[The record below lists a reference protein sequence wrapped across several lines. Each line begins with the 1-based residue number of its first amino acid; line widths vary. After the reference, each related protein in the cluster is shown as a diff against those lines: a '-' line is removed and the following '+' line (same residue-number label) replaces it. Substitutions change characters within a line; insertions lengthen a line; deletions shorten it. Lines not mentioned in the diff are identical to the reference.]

1 MDIKKK
7 LIHNTINQEL
17 SSRIKKV
24 EQALNIQRESLK
36 TASESTAGDKHNT
49 SRAMM
54 HIEEEKLNIQ
64 LTQMHKLKSLMNKIN
79 PLKINNHIELGSLIK
94 TNNGYIYVAIPFGKI
109 KIAELEL
116 MIVSLVSPIGR
127 ALKGKKEND
136 KFNLRDQKW
145 IIHKIT

>member
-1 MDIKKK
+1 MA
-7 LIHNTINQEL
+7 
-17 SSRIKKV
+17 S
-24 EQALNIQRESLK
+24 ALL
-36 TASESTAGDKHNT
+36 
-49 SRAMM
+49 
-54 HIEEEKLNIQ
+54 
-64 LTQMHKLKSLMNKIN
+64 IN

-145 IIHKIT
+145 IVHKIT